1 VPKRS
6 VPEENIAFDRSLD
19 EVLKDYKTTTELEIN
34 KNQEVKLDKTGG
46 TIMTKKRQSRATKVV
61 LASLLAASLSVP
73 SFASAASISTSNNAA
88 VTIADALTQTVD
100 FHVYKTGTTEPQPAI
115 SSHIVPTGRIVE
127 KDGNSVAELTI
138 AAKSAAMIAGLQIK
152 QGEDFVDATGV
163 ENADGTITYSFPVVA
178 DQIHSGKI
186 HVVVPTANMDKW
198 YDFDFKATVAK
209 ADVEVEEEVA
219 VKVYKDGTTE
229 ESVMKNYVSPKVNIA
244 KTGSKNVVTM
254 TFPKGHYIQ
263 AFKVEGKAA
272 VLVSDDKVTNER
284 KYAFEV
290 ADLTKLVNS
299 EIHVIVNEGPINYDE
314 NHKVQFGFD
323 VKDAQTPI
331 VNPFKD
337 IDNDGNKDA
346 ILALLDKNI
355 IKSQDKFNPRNNIT
369 RSQFALMVA
378 RALELKP
385 TQSAGFKD
393 IADIKDQERV
403 NAINALAAAGI
414 VQKVEKFNP
423 NNTLTRQQGA
433 LMLYRAVK
441 YVAGQEVNMG
451 DTSLS
456 YYADGAVV
464 TDPESQRAF
473 ALLYAGGIMTGSK
486 TDDGKTLIKANN
498 PLQRTQMA
506 KILNGSLG
514 YMVQK

>member
-1 VPKRS
+1 
-6 VPEENIAFDRSLD
+6 
-19 EVLKDYKTTTELEIN
+19 
-34 KNQEVKLDKTGG
+34 
-46 TIMTKKRQSRATKVV
+46 MTKKRQSRATKVV

-73 SFASAASISTSNNAA
+73 TFASAASISTSNNAA
-88 VTIADALTQTVD
+88 VTIVDALTQTVD
-100 FHVYKTGTTEPQPAI
+100 FHIYKSGTTTPEPSI
-115 SSHIVPTGRIVE
+115 SSHLEPTGKIVE
-127 KDGNSVAELTI
+127 KDGQTVAELTVTS
-138 AAKSAAMIAGLQIK
+138 KSAPMIADLEVK
-152 QGEDFVDATGV
+152 QGELFVKAT
-163 ENADGTITYSFPVVA
+163 EAKNTDGTITYSFPLLK
-178 DQIHSGKI
+178 DQVYSSRI
-186 HVVVPTANMDKW
+186 HVLAPTHNIDKW

-209 ADVEVEEEVA
+209 ADVEVGEEVS
-219 VKVYKDGTTE
+219 VKVYKDGTIE
-229 ESVMKNYVSPKVNIA
+229 ESVMKNYVSPKVNIT
-244 KTGSKNVVTM
+244 KTGGKNVVTM

-299 EIHVIVNEGPINYDE
+299 EIHVIVNEGPIKYDE

-337 IDNDGNKDA
+337 IDNDGNKAA

-385 TQSAGFKD
+385 TESAGFKD
-393 IADIKDQERV
+393 IADIKDKERV
-403 NAINALAAAGI
+403 DAINALAAAGI

-423 NNTLTRQQGA
+423 NSTLTRQQGA

-441 YVAGQEVNMG
+441 FVNDGVEVNLG

-464 TDPESQRAF
+464 TNPESQRAF

-486 TDDGKTLIKANN
+486 TEDGKTLIKANN

-506 KILNGSLG
+506 KILNGSLEH
-514 YMVQK
+514 MVQK